1 MDEKIRAVLENPQLM
16 ESILAAL
23 RSAGGGEAAENAP
36 INAPINAPTNEVARQ
51 AAVPDLP
58 ALGTVPAPYGYS
70 QGGDRGLALL
80 AALKP
85 FLKESRRK
93 KLDMAKGVLSVAALY
108 KNTKNI

>member
-36 INAPINAPTNEVARQ
+36 INAPTNEVARQ
-51 AAVPDLP
+51 DAVPDLP